1 MAQISCSLSRS
12 YAKIFIFFR
21 LPFSVFRHSSST
33 SRLTSTILLSI
44 LLFTGCSVTQP
55 VRVVDQGTTQAAVSL
70 GGPLIPFGGMTVPTP
85 YLNLG
90 LIHGYKDNLTLTSNV
105 HITTALLKNAAFD
118 VGAAFRLARENHGWP
133 ELTAKAQLYFFSD
146 LERFDNARVFP
157 MVSINAS
164 YLLGHSALLYAGADQ
179 LIQFN
184 KPQYFVAPFAG
195 TQLSLSDR
203 SALQIELK
211 WMAANVNSAHGIFR
225 GTGSIGDHG
234 DVGIF
239 FGYTYGLS
247 R

>member
-1 MAQISCSLSRS
+1 MRALIVLLRCLDSRGAAMLCLVCVALLVSSC
-12 YAKIFIFFR
+12 
-21 LPFSVFRHSSST
+21 
-33 SRLTSTILLSI
+33 
-44 LLFTGCSVTQP
+44 GVTQP

-70 GGPLIPFGGMTVPTP
+70 GGPLIPYNGMTVPTP

-90 LIHGYKDNLTLTSNV
+90 LIHGYKENITLTGNI
-105 HITTALLKNAAFD
+105 HATMALLKNVAFD
-118 VGAAFRLARENHGWP
+118 VGAATPLSHESNGWP
-133 ELTAKAQLYFFSD
+133 ELTAKGQLYFFSD
-146 LERFDNARVFP
+146 LERLDAMRVFP

-164 YLLGHSALLYAGADQ
+164 YLMGRSTLVYAGADQ

-184 KPQYFVAPFAG
+184 KPQYFFTPFAG

-211 WMAANVNSAHGIFR
+211 WMAANSNSAHGIFR

-234 DVGIF
+234 DIGIF
-239 FGYTYGLS
+239 FGFNYGLS

>member
-1 MAQISCSLSRS
+1 
-12 YAKIFIFFR
+12 
-21 LPFSVFRHSSST
+21 
-33 SRLTSTILLSI
+33 
-44 LLFTGCSVTQP
+44 
-55 VRVVDQGTTQAAVSL
+55 
-70 GGPLIPFGGMTVPTP
+70 MTVPTP

-90 LIHGYKDNLTLTSNV
+90 LIHGYKENLTLTGNIHATMAV
-105 HITTALLKNAAFD
+105 LKNAAFD
-118 VGAAFRLARENHGWP
+118 VGAATRLVRESNGWP
-133 ELTAKAQLYFFSD
+133 EVTAKGQLYVFSD
-146 LERFDNARVFP
+146 LERFDALRVFP
-157 MVSINAS
+157 MVSVNAS
-164 YLLGHSALLYAGADQ
+164 YLLGHSTLLYAGADQ

-234 DVGIF
+234 DIGIF
-239 FGYTYGLS
+239 FGFNYGLS